1 MATVKKGVFSQGTRV
16 WIKHGDV
23 PTLTLTQ
30 CIKGIDLGEDSP
42 NEIQNTCLEETET
55 TTSVY
60 GLNTPG
66 EGSITI
72 DTDPENESHITLL
85 QLADEMA
92 DVEVII
98 GWSDGT
104 TVPTLSVDEVT
115 LPEDRTF
122 TTFKAMLRASSPTFE
137 PDSLVGHTINMKR
150 QSKAITQYKTA

>member
-16 WIKHGDV
+16 WIKHGDE
-23 PTLTLTQ
+23 PTLTLMQ

-42 NEIQNTCLEETET
+42 SEIANTCLEETET

-72 DTDPENESHITLL
+72 DTDPENASHITLL

-98 GWSDGT
+98 GWSDGKA
-104 TVPTLSVDEVT
+104 VPTLSADTVT
-115 LPEDRTF
+115 LPEGRTF
-122 TTFKAMLRASSPTFE
+122 TTFSASSPTFE
-137 PDSLVGHTINMKR
+137 PDSLVAHTINMKR